1 VADHGQGPDPSVPP
15 GWYEDPL
22 AAAQWRYWDGQQWT
36 GHVAPREDAAQA
48 SAWSA
53 ASLGGRESAHETAPV
68 AYPLPDATDAVEWP
82 PQGPGTWPG
91 PDVPLAE
98 EGLEGPPPPSEDLIA
113 DPAMGPVERSAS
125 GGRAPLWLVLGLV
138 VGIGAGLA
146 LGYALWGWDD
156 SPISL
161 RTGTVDQDAVS
172 ELGPARDEASDA
184 DESAANETDPREDD
198 GQASDQ
204 DGTGSLHPAAMQ
216 QALDEYVAS
225 ISAGRLDAAHDIVS
239 DALRREDG
247 WSYERFVDFHAN
259 DIADSRLV
267 RFDAVDG
274 EQQAI
279 IATIDFT
286 LPDGDVSR
294 ETVRTEW
301 TRAADGQA
309 RLDGY
314 EVLASER
321 VD

>member
-1 VADHGQGPDPSVPP
+1 
-15 GWYEDPL
+15 
-22 AAAQWRYWDGQQWT
+22 
-36 GHVAPREDAAQA
+36 
-48 SAWSA
+48 
-53 ASLGGRESAHETAPV
+53 
-68 AYPLPDATDAVEWP
+68 
-82 PQGPGTWPG
+82 
-91 PDVPLAE
+91 
-98 EGLEGPPPPSEDLIA
+98 
-113 DPAMGPVERSAS
+113 
-125 GGRAPLWLVLGLV
+125 
-138 VGIGAGLA
+138 
-146 LGYALWGWDD
+146 
-156 SPISL
+156 
-161 RTGTVDQDAVS
+161 
-172 ELGPARDEASDA
+172 
-184 DESAANETDPREDD
+184 
-198 GQASDQ
+198 
-204 DGTGSLHPAAMQ
+204 MQ
-216 QALDEYVAS
+216 QALDEYVS
-225 ISAGRLDAAHDIVS
+225 SLSAGRIDAPRDIVS
-239 DALRREDG
+239 DALRPEDG